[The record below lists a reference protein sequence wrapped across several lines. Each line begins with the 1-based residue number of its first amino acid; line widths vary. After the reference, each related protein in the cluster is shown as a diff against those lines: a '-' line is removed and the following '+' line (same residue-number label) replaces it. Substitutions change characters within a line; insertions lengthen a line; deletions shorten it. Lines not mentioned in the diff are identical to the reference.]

1 MPGHLRPYL
10 NTRNSAR
17 ASNSLWTSHEPCA
30 SGIIREAKSDQQ
42 TRIKKSQRLSQGF
55 TSPRNLSVARYLN
68 SGAREAGMSLGHIL
82 ASHDVQHR
90 RAVIIATRRA
100 RPSRLQAIR
109 RYLAGDAKRLV
120 ARFNIS
126 TTPTSSPPV
135 NAIWMLR
142 CLRTRGR
149 LSTFTWTPR
158 QLDHLPFG
166 GGAWCDPR
174 SGKY

>member
-120 ARFNIS
+120 ARFEHLHHTNILS
-126 TTPTSSPPV
+126 TRECYLDASLSAHSWTTFHFHLDTSSARPSS
-135 NAIWMLR
+135 LR
-142 CLRTRGR
+142 RWSLVRSSLR
-149 LSTFTWTPR
+149 
-158 QLDHLPFG
+158 
-166 GGAWCDPR
+166 
-174 SGKY
+174 